1 MNVKDLG
8 TFTYVLSLNL
18 TSFLVAHSYS
28 TARSICVALW
38 ACSCSEQWKASKK
51 KASAKH
57 VTDGVSV
64 SWSIDLF
71 STHLEH
77 SSFIPFLLGYF
88 QHIDFLGC
96 GGR

>member
-38 ACSCSEQWKASKK
+38 ACSCSEQWKAS
-51 KASAKH
+51 
-57 VTDGVSV
+57 
-64 SWSIDLF
+64 
-71 STHLEH
+71 
-77 SSFIPFLLGYF
+77 
-88 QHIDFLGC
+88 
-96 GGR
+96 